1 MKNSLILCILMLIGI
16 GCSTKIEEPIQAA
29 RKFRGTFEDTETRTY
44 LDNLIRLRWNAEDKI
59 TIFEGTTRNKQYV
72 FLGETGDNSGDFEY
86 VKAGFGT
93 GNSINRHYAIY
104 PYNSTTKLH
113 EDGYITYTFPSTQ
126 NYAEGSVGLG
136 ANPMVAIT
144 ANLDDYDL
152 IFKNVGA
159 FLYLKL
165 YGAQQ
170 TVGSIVLTTNN
181 GEAIAGKAF
190 ITPNY
195 GSTPNCEM
203 QESTSSVTLT
213 CSTGISIGE
222 TKEEATSFWIVI
234 PPVKMEGGLTVTVNG
249 YYGGSQTFVVNKS
262 IEFARNKYM
271 EMERE
276 LSIPSSNGN
285 NMGVNG
291 WGSNG
296 NDISGSAE

>member
-1 MKNSLILCILMLIGI
+1 MLISI
-16 GCSTKIEEPIQAA
+16 GCSTKMEDPAQTL
-29 RKFRGTFEDTETRTY
+29 RKFKGTFEEAETRTY
-44 LDNLIRLRWNAEDKI
+44 LDNLIRLRWNAGDKI

-72 FLGETGDNSGDFEY
+72 FLGETGDNAGDFDY

-93 GNSINRHYAIY
+93 GNDVDRHYAIY
-104 PYNSTTKLH
+104 PYNSGTKLH
-113 EDGYITYTFPSTQ
+113 EDGYITYTLPSTQ

-144 ANLDDYDL
+144 ADLDDYDL
-152 IFKNVGA
+152 IFKNAGS
-159 FLYLKL
+159 FLCLKL

-181 GEAIAGKAF
+181 GESIAGKAF
-190 ITPNY
+190 ITPHY
-195 GSTPNCEM
+195 GSTPDCEM
-203 QESTSSVTLT
+203 QEVISSVTLA
-213 CSTGISIGE
+213 CSTGTSIGE

-234 PPVKMEGGLTVTVNG
+234 PPVKMQQGLTVTVSG
-249 YYGGSQTFVVNKS
+249 FYGGSQTFAVNS
-262 IEFARNKYM
+262 NLEFARNKYKV
-271 EMERE
+271 MERE
-276 LSIPSSNGN
+276 LSIPSNNGN

>member
-1 MKNSLILCILMLIGI
+1 MKNPFILCILMLISV
-16 GCSTKIEEPIQAA
+16 GCSTKMEDPAQTL
-29 RKFRGTFEDTETRTY
+29 RKFRGTFDEAETRTY
-44 LDNLIRLRWNAEDKI
+44 LDNLIRLRWTAEDKI

-93 GNSINRHYAIY
+93 GNDIDRHYAVY
-104 PYNSTTKLH
+104 PYASTTKLH
-113 EDGYITYTFPSTQ
+113 EDGYVTYTFPSTQ
-126 NYAEGSVGLG
+126 DYAEGSVGLG
-136 ANPMVAIT
+136 ANPMVAVT
-144 ANLDDYDL
+144 ADLDDYDL
-152 IFKNVGA
+152 RFKNVGSY
-159 FLYLKL
+159 LCLKL

-181 GEAIAGKAF
+181 GESIAGKSF
-190 ITPNY
+190 ITPHY
-195 GSTPNCEM
+195 GSTPDCKM
-203 QESTSSVTLT
+203 QEAISSVTLN
-213 CSTGISIGE
+213 CSTGTSIGE
-222 TKEEATSFWIVI
+222 TQEDATAFWIVI

-249 YYGGSQTFVVNKS
+249 YYGGSQTYTVNS
-262 IEFARNKYM
+262 TLEFTRNKYKSM
-271 EMERE
+271 TRE